1 MEKGYVPVLV
11 PDENNPG
18 GTRFLVPGE
27 IIEFNRWYSQNRYK
41 PQILTKKID
50 L

>member
-1 MEKGYVPVLV
+1 MKNGHVPVLV
-11 PDENNPG
+11 ADEKNPG
-18 GTRFLVPGE
+18 KTRFLVPGE
-27 IIEFNRWYSQNRYK
+27 IKELNQWYSQNRNK